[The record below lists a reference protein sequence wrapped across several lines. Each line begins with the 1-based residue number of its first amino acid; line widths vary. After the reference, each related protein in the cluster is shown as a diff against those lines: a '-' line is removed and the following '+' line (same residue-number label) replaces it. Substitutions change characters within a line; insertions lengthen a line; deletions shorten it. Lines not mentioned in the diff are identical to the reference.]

1 MEDLNLNGLVDIGDL
16 NILLKNWDD
25 SLENIL
31 NNIESNWG
39 NKIQKNIFVSPS
51 GNNNNSG
58 SFISPVRTLEK
69 AIELANNDDIIYLR
83 GVADDNLHYFEK
95 TTINES
101 VTIKKYGDENPVID
115 GTKNVRE
122 LTDATGWTKLE
133 NQTIIDD
140 NNIQQSVT
148 LYKITLRVNTK
159 VWQCFHNREEV
170 MGARYP
176 SAQWRDNSVYEI
188 NSSERPTRWCW
199 GSTAPYENGEIIDY
213 PHDNDNIN
221 LRSFVDAQ
229 PSGFNLD
236 GALIHLNVGSFR
248 SYTKRVNS
256 MDTQTDGVIKLTYD
270 PTVTWKKKH
279 HHFYLENKLEFL
291 NSQNEWFYDKS
302 TQELYI
308 RLFDDEEPTLD
319 NIRLKTQ
326 SYALD
331 ISTNNVTLENLNFFG
346 TTFKA
351 NNADNL
357 LVTNCNFLYPSC
369 YAHMVNEIN
378 AGTEIDPTSHEQE
391 FTTMTKITSSND
403 CKIYQCSFKYT
414 DGTAIEIDRSTKEN
428 PNTIEDCYFNYIDKK
443 CTNLSSVMVS
453 IRMEGIGS
461 IFKNNTIHKT
471 GASAT
476 VNVGNEA
483 EISYNDIYNT
493 GYLQSDGA
501 MIHCMRAQQKDV
513 KIHHNWVHDS
523 IKYGIR
529 FDGNGN
535 SEGGFIHHNVG
546 WNCEGGIMVKGGLV
560 FEDQTQG
567 ISENWGGHYIFNNTI
582 FNSVKKNDILVLN
595 VQSDNDGNIREIN
608 HGTLVMN
615 NLSMRL
621 SGHRSDLQQF
631 EDRILHQGNY
641 SRDGLEEITD
651 INDILTNIE
660 NNIFSIEN
668 TITSTDTGTI
678 DNTLKPQYMK
688 NNLTSTIGAVHNNNF
703 SAGITWSSGNTKNS
717 TVELNRLSFVEQS
730 RERILEGE
738 MVYNNFEGGFWGFI
752 SNYGE
757 KYLLVNQNEIPENI
771 KYNKLKVKITVELS
785 QYDISIYMWGN
796 YMVNFTGLL
805 EIIEKPKI
813 LCLHGGGGTGTGFR
827 GQQGMQDLMTVLPNY
842 EFVFI
847 NSPEWGLWLRD
858 PPEGKDEPTTDPN
871 WANTSIQYIDNYIDQ
886 NGPFYGLLGYSQ
898 GAAMVIVY
906 SAYSE
911 NKFDCLMMFNGY
923 LPTTHQG
930 LIDTIDRNKPFLTPA
945 LNFIATNDDW
955 FYGLGQDITP
965 DENAND
971 YNGPYFSNIKEVVS
985 TAAEHALPINSDAT
999 FTDVTYFI
1007 RTTDTN

>member
-1 MEDLNLNGLVDIGDL
+1 MEDLNNNNLVDIKDL
-16 NILLKNWDD
+16 NLMLKNWSDD
-25 SLENIL
+25 LETIKSNI
-31 NNIESNWG
+31 IKNWG
-39 NKIQKNIFVSPS
+39 KKHNKKGIFVSHT
-51 GNNNNSG
+51 GNDNNNG
-58 SFISPVRTLEK
+58 RFFSPVKSLSK
-69 AIELANNDDIIYLR
+69 AIDLSNNGDIIFLRGKANN
-83 GVADDNLHYFEK
+83 NLYYFEEEG
-95 TTINES
+95 INKS

-115 GTKNVRE
+115 GTKTVRE

-140 NNIQQSVT
+140 NNVQQTVT
-148 LYKITLRVNTK
+148 LYKITLKADTK

-199 GSTAPYENGEIIDY
+199 GYYTFPSELSKQYNNGEIIDN
-213 PHDNDNIN
+213 PHDNIN
-221 LRSFVDAQ
+221 LRSFVDTVTKINAN
-229 PSGFNLD
+229 FTLKD
-236 GALIHLNVGSFR
+236 ALIHLNVGSFR
-248 SYTKRVNS
+248 SYTKSVNS

-270 PTVTWKKKH
+270 PTEEWKTKH

-291 NSQNEWFYDKS
+291 NSENEWFYDKS

-308 RLFDDEEPTLD
+308 RLFNDEVPTLD

-546 WNCEGGIMVKGGLV
+546 WNCEGGIMVKGGWQ
-560 FEDQTQG
+560 DDPTYD
-567 ISENWGGHYIFNNTI
+567 WGGHYIFNNTI

-595 VQSDNDGNIREIN
+595 VQSGRDIN

-641 SRDGLEEITD
+641 SIDGIEEITD
-651 INDILTNIE
+651 INNILQDVTN
-660 NNIFSIEN
+660 NDFSLKQS
-668 TITSTDTGTI
+668 ITSTDTSTI
-678 DNTLKPQYMK
+678 STTIIPSYMD
-688 NNLTSTIGAVHNNNF
+688 NNLSNTIGAVEGNVNF
-703 SAGITWSSGNTKNS
+703 NTGKTWSNNMREDTQFYFS
-717 TVELNRLSFVEQS
+717 RLPFLISS
-730 RERILEGE
+730 NERVIKGE
-738 MVYNNFEGGFWGFI
+738 MKYNNISGGFWGLI
-752 SNYGE
+752 SDYGE
-757 KYLLVNQNEIPENI
+757 KYLLMSGLTSELQVNG
-771 KYNKLKVKITVELS
+771 KKVKLVLELLKNVVT
-785 QYDISIYMWGN
+785 IYMWGN
-796 YMVNFTGLL
+796 YVANV
-805 EIIEKPKI
+805 KAI
-813 LCLHGGGGTGTGFR
+813 L
-827 GQQGMQDLMTVLPNY
+827 
-842 EFVFI
+842 
-847 NSPEWGLWLRD
+847 
-858 PPEGKDEPTTDPN
+858 
-871 WANTSIQYIDNYIDQ
+871 
-886 NGPFYGLLGYSQ
+886 
-898 GAAMVIVY
+898 
-906 SAYSE
+906 
-911 NKFDCLMMFNGY
+911 
-923 LPTTHQG
+923 
-930 LIDTIDRNKPFLTPA
+930 
-945 LNFIATNDDW
+945 
-955 FYGLGQDITP
+955 
-965 DENAND
+965 
-971 YNGPYFSNIKEVVS
+971 
-985 TAAEHALPINSDAT
+985 
-999 FTDVTYFI
+999 
-1007 RTTDTN
+1007 